1 MCWVVRWLECACAA
15 PPCFQLSHFSRRRN
29 NPLNL
34 NIVWAS
40 WTHSSGS
47 AVLKVFKIN
56 WWWFYDRFECLIHS
70 ESIVLVL
77 FVVQVSWI
85 PSFVRC
91 CVMFSVSMQCQCWR
105 GVRCVG
111 VMSPVSKC
119 PRHRVRKYFRLIS
132 IKHGVATRVPTCQLT
147 RASRRCH
154 VRHVCRVCSATSP
167 HQSDLSPACP
177 GQQPSQPSPAG
188 FLCPEN
194 INHHGQQEQQDKNFH
209 VDFYHLFIGSQNSF
223 YSIFLPETKVV
234 SLKLIKSDFKQNK
247 SWTWHLPHKSGNDWP
262 RKAVIGR
269 VLRFWLWFILEMGRM
284 VYKDP

>member
-40 WTHSSGS
+40 WTHSSGP

-77 FVVQVSWI
+77 FVVHGSWI

-91 CVMFSVSMQCQCWR
+91 CVMFSVCMQCQCWR
-105 GVRCVG
+105 GVWCVG

-119 PRHRVRKYFRLIS
+119 PRHLVRKYFRLIS

-154 VRHVCRVCSATSP
+154 VRHVCRVCPATSP

-177 GQQPSQPSPAG
+177 GHQPSPASPAQPG
-188 FLCPEN
+188 SCVQK
-194 INHHGQQEQQDKNFH
+194 ISITTGSRSRRIKTSTWT
-209 VDFYHLFIGSQNSF
+209 FITYLLGARTPFIPSF
-223 YSIFLPETKVV
+223 C
-234 SLKLIKSDFKQNK
+234 LKQ
-247 SWTWHLPHKSGNDWP
+247 
-262 RKAVIGR
+262 R
-269 VLRFWLWFILEMGRM
+269 WLASNW
-284 VYKDP
+284 